1 MYVCIASICLYVCVC
16 CAPMLATKRALN
28 FVKSQGQW
36 FLACFDFGQRCQL
49 WLSLYCVF
57 VQTDT
62 HIHTHMH
69 VRTYICMLCE
79 RYSGCV
85 WLTGGSIVQDTHTGT
100 CGGVV
105 SVSIYPLPPPVC
117 TSSVCFIACC
127 ALCLSHGRSVSSS
140 LVCILRIMGSSVY
153 VCVCVCVVCVR
164 HRKQVENGTRYF
176 DVLFHFQFKLLWSIR
191 QRTQAAAACLPVRPC
206 KRFMNPQ
213 WRGERR
219 RTCPSRNTQTDT
231 YTHAC
236 TYRKTQRD
244 RCRSFKTMG
253 KILNEILILKQIV
266 EAGR

>member
-1 MYVCIASICLYVCVC
+1 MCVHVYYIIMLLLYVCMYRVYLSVCMYVCVC

-57 VQTDT
+57 V
-62 HIHTHMH
+62 HTHMYTRIH
-69 VRTYICMLCE
+69 TYALEDILVVSDSQE
-79 RYSGCV
+79 V
-85 WLTGGSIVQDTHTGT
+85 ALFNTHTHTWTGT
-100 CGGVV
+100 RGGV
-105 SVSIYPLPPPVC
+105 SVSVYSLPPPAC

-153 VCVCVCVVCVR
+153 VCVCVCVFCVR

-191 QRTQAAAACLPVRPC
+191 QRTQPAAACLPVRPC

-213 WRGERR
+213 WQGKRR
-219 RTCPSRNTQTDT
+219 RTCPSRNTQTE
-231 YTHAC
+231 TH
-236 TYRKTQRD
+236 T
-244 RCRSFKTMG
+244 
-253 KILNEILILKQIV
+253 
-266 EAGR
+266 